1 MSVSTNAV
9 SASIRARR
17 KVNQLTEFCP
27 KGWET
32 KFRNTISYIN
42 ALLRGV
48 GHSGSEMLDANSRGQ
63 LYTFI
68 VGAIR
73 YNNGISAI
81 TCKLP
86 STRIFRY
93 RAISLMH
100 NVRSVILHNNEHT
113 RVSSLH
119 VDIRGV

>member
-81 TCKLP
+81 TVQLTVYSNLP
-86 STRIFRY
+86 RCIVNAQCTIGDF
-93 RAISLMH
+93 AQQ
-100 NVRSVILHNNEHT
+100 
-113 RVSSLH
+113 
-119 VDIRGV
+119 RGAHAR